1 MSLLF
6 VLPIDSNPIPG
17 ESVSLKLNEAS
28 IIVADCIRSKLARL
42 ARLFSTRETFPGFMM
57 FNDCIA
63 RIIWSALTIIHIK
76 DIACDKTNCMI
87 TVPITVV

>member
-28 IIVADCIRSKLARL
+28 MIVADCIRSKLARL
-42 ARLFSTRETFPGFMM
+42 ARLFSTRETLPGFMM

-63 RIIWSALTIIHIK
+63 IIIWSALTMIHIK
-76 DIACDKTNCMI
+76 DKAYDKTNCMI